1 MKTKF
6 LPIVNV
12 KKQIVKRVENEL
24 TNINFKIKSIENE
37 IIAIEDEI
45 INTQM
50 PQSGTFSIMVAA
62 QETTAIYRSQI
73 KLKKEDLKQVELQK
87 MNINRKLKNANL
99 EYEKVKHLH
108 DVEIQERIK
117 EMKKKEELEMNEVAL
132 MLFNNNKNS

>member
-73 KLKKEDLKQVELQK
+73 KLKKENLKQVELQK

>member
-108 DVEIQERIK
+108 DVEIQKRIK